1 MTASPLA
8 LFAFLLRRSLA
19 NRIKV
24 RLRRLREPRY
34 AIGLILGLAYMGM
47 VVVRPL
53 LGRRTPMGASPGLP
67 PEAAE
72 VFRRAFLWFATYA
85 VTAIAAFNWIFRSA
99 SPALP
104 LSEADVQFLF
114 PAPLPK
120 RSVKHFALLRP
131 QLGVLFSALVIGA
144 VFGASRGN
152 APSTILSSW
161 LLLSALSLHSLA
173 LGFTKASWDAR
184 SERFGRVMRVGLG
197 LLAIAV
203 LGVLVTSGVERL
215 PALTTGVA
223 ASRSAG
229 ERPLGI
235 LEMIVLWPARALI
248 EACFATSVAGALT
261 KLPFALLVLG
271 LLYLWAMAASD
282 HFEEATLEGA
292 RARTERTERFLKDG
306 GVTRIA
312 PPSRRKLVPFALAPG
327 GRPELAIVWKNLI
340 MWSRMRLSTFG
351 LGTLA
356 LGLVAGLVGAGLA
369 GRLALEDTVSLA
381 LASGLAV
388 IAMAVSYATAFATRN
403 DLRSDLGNADMLR
416 TWPLPPERVVRA
428 ELAAPW
434 LLSTLVLV
442 SGLFLA
448 ICLRAGTLLAAPSVD
463 SGKVFATFGGFLS
476 ASLSAALFLP
486 SLILAVLVIQN
497 AATLAF
503 PAWFPPGPQRRVYG
517 VETTGIRLLAALGT
531 FLAIGVALIPSSLL
545 AGPVI
550 YAVVRYE
557 LVSLLP
563 LAAFLA
569 ALPVYLEAFL
579 ATKVMGRLLGGLDP
593 AQDLDAS
600 SSTA

>member
-1 MTASPLA
+1 
-8 LFAFLLRRSLA
+8 
-19 NRIKV
+19 
-24 RLRRLREPRY
+24 
-34 AIGLILGLAYMGM
+34 
-47 VVVRPL
+47 
-53 LGRRTPMGASPGLP
+53 
-67 PEAAE
+67 
-72 VFRRAFLWFATYA
+72 
-85 VTAIAAFNWIFRSA
+85 
-99 SPALP
+99 
-104 LSEADVQFLF
+104 

-152 APSTILSSW
+152 ALSTVLSSW

-173 LGFTKASWDAR
+173 LGFTKASWDER
-184 SERFGRVMRVGLG
+184 SARFGLGMRVGLG
-197 LLAIAV
+197 LLAFAV
-203 LGVLVTSGVERL
+203 LAVLVMSGLDGL
-215 PALTTGVA
+215 PAAV
-223 ASRSAG
+223 RPAG
-229 ERPLGI
+229 GEQPLGI
-235 LEMIVLWPARALI
+235 LESVVLWPARALV
-248 EACFATSVAGALT
+248 EACSATSLAGLLKT
-261 KLPFALLVLG
+261 LPFALLVLG

-282 HFEEATLEGA
+282 RFEEATLEGA
-292 RARTERTERFLKDG
+292 RARTERRERFLTDG

-312 PPSRRKLVPFALAPG
+312 PPSRRRLEPCALAPG
-327 GRPELAIVWKNLI
+327 GRPDLAIVWKNLI

-356 LGLVAGLVGAGLA
+356 LGVVAGLAGAGLA
-369 GRLALEDTVSLA
+369 GRLALEDSVSLA

-403 DLRSDLGNADMLR
+403 DLRSDLGNADVIR

-448 ICLRAGTLLAAPSVD
+448 VCLRAGTLLAAPSD
-463 SGKVFATFGGFLS
+463 SGKVLATFGGFLS

-517 VETTGIRLLAALGT
+517 VETTGIRLLAAIGT
-531 FLAIGVALIPSSLL
+531 FLAIGVALVPSTLL
-545 AGPVI
+545 AGPLI
-550 YAVVRYE
+550 YAVVRWE
-557 LVSLLP
+557 RVSLLP

-579 ATKVMGRLLGGLDP
+579 ATKVMGRLLASLDP

-600 SSTA
+600 SSAA

>member
-8 LFAFLLRRSLA
+8 LFAFLLRRSLV
-19 NRIKV
+19 NRVKV

-47 VVVRPL
+47 VVVKPILTKRAPSR
-53 LGRRTPMGASPGLP
+53 GSPASSGLP
-67 PEAAE
+67 LEADA
-72 VFRRAFLWFATYA
+72 FRNAFALFVTYA
-85 VTAIAAFNWIFRSA
+85 VTAIAAFNWIFRRA

-131 QLGVLFSALVIGA
+131 QLGVLFSALVIGL
-144 VFGASRGN
+144 VFGATRGN
-152 APSTILSSW
+152 ALSTILSSW

-184 SERFGRVMRVGLG
+184 SARFGLGMRVGLG

-203 LGVLVTSGVERL
+203 LGVLVTSGVDRL
-215 PALTTGVA
+215 PEEVQRARV
-223 ASRSAG
+223 
-229 ERPLGI
+229 EQPPGI
-235 LEMIVLWPARALI
+235 LESVVLWPARALI
-248 EACFATSVAGALT
+248 DACFATSLT
-261 KLPFALLVLG
+261 GVLTTLPFALLVLG

-292 RARTERTERFLKDG
+292 VARTERRERFLKDG

-312 PPSRRKLVPFALAPG
+312 PPSRRRLVPFALAPG

-340 MWSRMRLSTFG
+340 MWSRMRLASFG

-356 LGLVAGLVGAGLA
+356 LGLVAGLAGAGLSR
-369 GRLALEDTVSLA
+369 GFALEDPVSLA

-388 IAMAVSYATAFATRN
+388 IAMSVSYATAFATRN
-403 DLRSDLGNADMLR
+403 DLRSDLGNADVLR
-416 TWPLPPERVVRA
+416 TWPLSPDRVVRA

-448 ICLRAGTLLAAPSVD
+448 VCLRAGALLAAPSV
-463 SGKVFATFGGFLS
+463 SGGKVYATFGGFLS

-531 FLAIGVALIPSSLL
+531 FLAIGVALVPSSLL

-550 YAVVRYE
+550 YVVLRYE

-569 ALPVYLEAFL
+569 ALPVYVEAFL
-579 ATKVMGRLLGGLDP
+579 ATKVMGRLLASLDP

>member
-8 LFAFLLRRSLA
+8 LFAFLLRRSLV
-19 NRIKV
+19 NRVKV

-47 VVVRPL
+47 VVVRPIL
-53 LGRRTPMGASPGLP
+53 TKRAPLRGAPASPGLP
-67 PEAAE
+67 LDAEAL
-72 VFRRAFLWFATYA
+72 RSTFALFAAYA
-85 VTAIAAFNWIFRSA
+85 VTAIAALNWIFRRA

-131 QLGVLFSALVIGA
+131 QLGVLFSALVIGL
-144 VFGASRGN
+144 VFGATRGN
-152 APSTILSSW
+152 ALSTILTSW

-184 SERFGRVMRVGLG
+184 SDRFGLVMRLVLG
-197 LLAIAV
+197 LLALAV
-203 LGVLVTSGVERL
+203 LGVLVVSGVDRL
-215 PALTTGVA
+215 PAAGALRAGV
-223 ASRSAG
+223 

-235 LEMIVLWPARALI
+235 LESVVLWPARALI
-248 EACFATSVAGALT
+248 DASFATSVTGVLT
-261 KLPFALLVLG
+261 TLPFALLVLG

-282 HFEEATLEGA
+282 RFEEATLEGA
-292 RARTERTERFLKDG
+292 VARTERRERFLKDG
-306 GVTRIA
+306 GVTRIT
-312 PPSRRKLVPFALAPG
+312 PPSRRRLVPFALAPG
-327 GRPELAIVWKNLI
+327 GRPEIAIVWKNLI
-340 MWSRMRLSTFG
+340 MWSRMRLASFG

-356 LGLVAGLVGAGLA
+356 LGLVAGLVGAGLT
-369 GRLALEDTVSLA
+369 GRFAIEDTVSLA

-403 DLRSDLGNADMLR
+403 DLRSDLGNADVIR
-416 TWPLPPERVVRA
+416 TWPLSPERVVRA

-442 SGLFLA
+442 SGLFLTV
-448 ICLRAGTLLAAPSVD
+448 CLRAGSLLAAPPVD
-463 SGKVFATFGGFLS
+463 GGKVYATFGGFLS

-531 FLAIGVALIPSSLL
+531 FLAIGVALVPSTLL

-550 YAVVRYE
+550 YVVLRYE

-579 ATKVMGRLLGGLDP
+579 ATKVMGRLLASLDP

-600 SSTA
+600 SSAA